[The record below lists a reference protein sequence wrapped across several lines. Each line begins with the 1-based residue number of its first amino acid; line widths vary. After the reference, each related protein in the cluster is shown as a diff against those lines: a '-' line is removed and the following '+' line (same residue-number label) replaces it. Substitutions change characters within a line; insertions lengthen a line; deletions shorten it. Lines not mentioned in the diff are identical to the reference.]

1 MFNWLISS
9 KKKDYDSETCI
20 SKSYEKEEE
29 TVNYFTIPGPPD
41 TNLELAEKIKKQNY
55 NYLYRDNLNS
65 DIVEEYH
72 RRQRTNNFID
82 IDKKL
87 HNLLMSIVFMELEQ
101 KNNRITMPK
110 YLKLEIQKEYDYRKI
125 VKDDKNLHKIL
136 MKMVCNEI
144 ISMNDNINVTYF
156 EWSSEESESEN
167 ISGESDQE
175 ESDQEESE
183 IISGESESDQEESE
197 SEEYISKEYV
207 SRMKRLRQELPV
219 IDWEKKIKEWD
230 INFPEKFEF
239 TDNPVFNTD
248 IEMGFPAMEEIVVDN
263 GLDQVEKFRLT
274 EEDMY
279 NISKEIGNSWEKLDD
294 FPNYE
299 DFQILDFPVK
309 ETETINKT
317 KMKTIKEHPEGYLE
331 LFVGP
336 MYSGKSSKV
345 LFKLTSMADQRFNC
359 LYINSIKDE
368 RETESQDDFVTTHNS
383 SYSRTSPKI
392 NCVKVSSLKEVSVS
406 DYDYIGIDE
415 LQFFNDEDT
424 VKCINDW
431 VSVYGKHVLIASLDG
446 DCYRRR
452 FGKVLELIPNADEVT
467 KLTAYCDLCRDNY
480 GVVKKAPFTARM
492 TSDTSAELVGGRNL
506 YKAMCR
512 SCHEFHLNITAIN
525 EC

>member
-1 MFNWLISS
+1 
-9 KKKDYDSETCI
+9 
-20 SKSYEKEEE
+20 
-29 TVNYFTIPGPPD
+29 
-41 TNLELAEKIKKQNY
+41 
-55 NYLYRDNLNS
+55 
-65 DIVEEYH
+65 
-72 RRQRTNNFID
+72 
-82 IDKKL
+82 
-87 HNLLMSIVFMELEQ
+87 
-101 KNNRITMPK
+101 
-110 YLKLEIQKEYDYRKI
+110 
-125 VKDDKNLHKIL
+125 
-136 MKMVCNEI
+136 
-144 ISMNDNINVTYF
+144 
-156 EWSSEESESEN
+156 
-167 ISGESDQE
+167 
-175 ESDQEESE
+175 
-183 IISGESESDQEESE
+183 
-197 SEEYISKEYV
+197 
-207 SRMKRLRQELPV
+207 MKRLRQELPV
-219 IDWEKKIKEWD
+219 INWEKKIKEWD
-230 INFPEKFEF
+230 INFPGKF
-239 TDNPVFNTD
+239 DNPVFNTD

-263 GLDQVEKFRLT
+263 GLEQVEKFRLT

-299 DFQILDFPVK
+299 DFEILDFPVK

-383 SYSRTSPKI
+383 SYSRSSPKI